1 LENKFIRMKTAFII
15 TSAINVKGNKDI
27 DNLNRLQQ
35 TLHTIDSIRSK
46 IDNVDIF
53 LTETGS
59 IPLSQNELNLFPKD
73 VKILTLNDN
82 DRVHRIEQD
91 SISTAERLY
100 TKFTI
105 KDKSAEDVKNFIKL
119 AYLKSITEHFA
130 LQVVFKL
137 YDFSKYDTVFKISGR
152 YFLNEG
158 FSLSTYNNSGIT
170 ARYIKNA
177 QITALWSFSGDYF
190 KEVSEKW
197 IDVLKNINAKWSN
210 DELTDIE
217 HEMYSVFGV
226 QNNVSSELGV
236 SGIVNLPTN
245 RHLGS
250 Y

>member
-1 LENKFIRMKTAFII
+1 MKTAFII
-15 TSAINVKGNKDI
+15 TSAIKIKGNKDI

-46 IDNVDIF
+46 VENADIF
-53 LTETGS
+53 LVETGTIS
-59 IPLSQNELNLFPKD
+59 LNQEELVLFPKD
-73 VKILTLNDN
+73 VKILLLNDN
-82 DRVHRIEQD
+82 DRVHKIEQD
-91 SISTAERLY
+91 STSIAERLS

-105 KDKSAEDVKNFIKL
+105 KDKSVEDVKNFIKL
-119 AYLKSITEHFA
+119 GYLKSVTEHFI
-130 LQVVFKL
+130 LQVIFKI

-152 YFLNEG
+152 YFLNEK
-158 FSLSTYNNSGIT
+158 FNLSNYNNSGIT
-170 ARYIKNA
+170 ARYIKNG
-177 QITALWSFSGDYF
+177 QITALWAFSGDYF